1 VHTVVHP
8 ASFQFEAELPETD
21 GFAIYLRAD
30 DHRHVRLEI
39 ESEGEGPYTTLD
51 YSTTGHV
58 RRHGI
63 DVSFGRFGRIDLHF
77 VGKPKRYRYHFPN
90 CKGKKPEVHT
100 NRVAE
105 AHTWQTPRR
114 TCTPQPSNIV
124 IGGPEAPARARL
136 SQEEFAPVRTFLT
149 RARTMGRLIDLYAFD
164 LVGEV
169 VDAAATSTR
178 RFGPVLVA
186 TTVHAPDGEGGPG
199 KAAELSITGKNPRP
213 DGASLTVGTPFSG
226 SATFRKRPGMP
237 ATWLGSLT
245 VKIPGEGTLPLAGP
259 DFHAIVCGY
268 ESTKL
273 ERTCERS
280 VAPPHTAG

>member
-1 VHTVVHP
+1 VGTIIVRGPLTWKGGPSVGFFDQLLDFLP
-8 ASFQFEAELPETD
+8 APE
-21 GFAIYLRAD
+21 GRSGLK
-30 DHRHVRLEI
+30 
-39 ESEGEGPYTTLD
+39 
-51 YSTTGHV
+51 
-58 RRHGI
+58 RRRRP
-63 DVSFGRFGRIDLHF
+63 FR
-77 VGKPKRYRYHFPN
+77 
-90 CKGKKPEVHT
+90 
-100 NRVAE
+100 
-105 AHTWQTPRR
+105 PRR

-136 SQEEFAPVRTFLT
+136 SQEQFAPVRTFLT

-199 KAAELSITGKNPRP
+199 KAAELSIIGKNPRP
-213 DGASLTVGTPFSG
+213 DGARLTVGTPFSG

-237 ATWLGSLT
+237 ATWQ
-245 VKIPGEGTLPLAGP
+245 
-259 DFHAIVCGY
+259 
-268 ESTKL
+268 STKL
-273 ERTCERS
+273 ERACERS